1 MPVHVTQRGNFR
13 GRVFTEDSDYSFF
26 LDMLGRYAGECGN
39 RIIGYCLLSNHY
51 HLVLIP
57 SRDRGVSDMMHSL
70 NSKFAR
76 TINERYERRG
86 HVLQGRFGS
95 ASMSDKHYRTALA
108 YVDLNPVRAG
118 IVTDATEY
126 RWSSAAAHAGV
137 VEYPRFLEAAEFLRM
152 YTPVEWREILR
163 AEEDADQLAVLRRAT
178 MLGTVAG
185 SPDYVKQLEKQYGR
199 TLEVRGPGRPKRAA
213 AAGGLNCV

>member
-1 MPVHVTQRGNFR
+1 MAGTTLVMPRPDRFTPAGVPVHVTQRGNFR

-26 LDMLGRYAGECGN
+26 LDMLGRYAGESGN
-39 RIIGYCLLSNHY
+39 RVIGYCLLSNHY

-57 SRDRGVSDMMHSL
+57 ERDRGVSDMMHSL

-76 TINERYERRG
+76 TINERYERTG

-118 IVTDATEY
+118 LVT
-126 RWSSAAAHAGV
+126 AAADYEWDRDGRDGVSVVECGGARWGGRVSAIPGGGGVFADVHAG
-137 VEYPRFLEAAEFLRM
+137 
-152 YTPVEWREILR
+152 
-163 AEEDADQLAVLRRAT
+163 
-178 MLGTVAG
+178 
-185 SPDYVKQLEKQYGR
+185 
-199 TLEVRGPGRPKRAA
+199 
-213 AAGGLNCV
+213 